1 MQKSQIQ
8 AFDPIRL
15 RQANVIKNAAMVVAS
30 AATMGLLAAGVSVP
44 GPFLLSGSLTSG
56 VALLSWHS
64 LPSFASSPELS
75 ETPHR

>member
-8 AFDPIRL
+8 AFDL
-15 RQANVIKNAAMVVAS
+15 DDCNKHVINSAAMVVAS
-30 AATMGLLAAGVSVP
+30 AATMGLLAAGLSVP
-44 GPFLLSGSLTSG
+44 GPFLLSGSLTLG
-56 VALLSWHS
+56 VALLAWHS